1 MSNLVSIP
9 KTTLLVHE
17 LCLGGNVFGWTAD
30 EAQSH
35 GVLSA
40 YAEAGGNFIDTADVY
55 SEWGEGHVGGES
67 ESVIGSWMQSK
78 ANRDQVVIATKVA
91 KLSSRPGLSAANILA
106 AADDS
111 LRRLQTDFID
121 IYYAHHD
128 DLETP
133 LEETLVAF
141 DSLVKAGKVRYIA
154 ASNYSGDR
162 LLEALAFSEQ
172 NGLASYVALQNHY
185 NLVARK
191 AFEADSVPALE
202 ESGLSAIPY
211 FALGVGFLTGKYRE
225 GSVVESARAG
235 GAAQHFN
242 DDGWA
247 VLAAM
252 DEIANEQQTSL
263 PAVALAWLRAQP
275 TVSVPIASARTV
287 GQLEQ
292 LLMPVTLI
300 ESQVAKLS
308 EITRRL

>member
-111 LRRLQTDFID
+111 LRRLQTDYID

-141 DSLVKAGKVRYIA
+141 HSLVKAGKVRYIA
-154 ASNYSGDR
+154 ASNYSGER

-172 NGLASYVALQNHY
+172 HGLASYVALQNHY

-191 AFEADSVPALE
+191 DFEADSAPALQK
-202 ESGLSAIPY
+202 SGLSAIPY

-225 GSVVESARAG
+225 DTVVESARAG
-235 GAAQHFN
+235 GAAKHFN

-252 DEIANEQQTSL
+252 DEIASEQQTSL

-275 TVSVPIASARTV
+275 TVSVPIASARTI

-292 LLMPVTLI
+292 LLMQVTLS